1 MKSTMKTIVRL
12 MITLPESTGTI
23 QRLYDMGWYFKLE
36 EEAITDADKLTNFL
50 KALQAKGEKQ
60 IYSNT
65 YISDDDFKEHQ
76 LLVYEYITD

>member
-1 MKSTMKTIVRL
+1 MKRTMKTIVRL

-36 EEAITDADKLTNFL
+36 EETITNADKLTNFL
-50 KALQAKGEKQ
+50 KSLQAKGGQQ
-60 IYSNT
+60 IHFST

-76 LLVYEYITD
+76 LFVYEYIAD

>member
-23 QRLYDMGWYFKLE
+23 QRLYDMGWHFKLKE
-36 EEAITDADKLTNFL
+36 ETITDADKLTNFL
-50 KALQAKGEKQ
+50 KSLQAKGGKQ
-60 IYSNT
+60 IHSAT